1 MGITAKAQTITLRN
15 NTNCDLMYDYA
26 CLATT
31 STPPCTSTGSAPSP
45 LPPGGMANIPTS
57 PPCNNPSDLVFHVYF
72 AGTHCSVYDPFI
84 GHPTNLCGKP
94 SNDVIQGQC
103 GECKTAYVNYQGGW
117 DWTIDP

>member
-1 MGITAKAQTITLRN
+1 
-15 NTNCDLMYDYA
+15 MYDYA

-31 STPPCTSTGSAPSP
+31 STPPCTGNVQGPSP

-84 GHPTNLCGKP
+84 GHPTNPCGKP

-103 GECKTAYVNYQGGW
+103 GECKTAYVNYQGSW